1 MYFLDIATWQ
11 YHLAYALYLEQK
23 ENTKN
28 VHRQYE
34 FMNDDIFKC
43 PFLQRVL
50 YMSLQQIG

>member
-34 FMNDDIFKC
+34 FMNDDILNAHSYRGYCTC
-43 PFLQRVL
+43 PCSR
-50 YMSLQQIG
+50 